1 MTEPSHAPLPPS
13 GAASWMQCPKW
24 PFMQRPEEDR
34 DTTAAD
40 EGTAA
45 HEVLAHIL
53 RTGEILPV
61 GHITSVGVAVDADMI
76 EHATTGAERILAKAG
91 KAMVMSET
99 RLKMPRIHADC
110 WGTGDVFWCDLE
122 NETLYNLDYKYGHG
136 YVDVFRLWQLLSYA
150 EGAREY
156 SQWRPKRITM
166 IIYQPRFYGA
176 DPWREWTI
184 TTEEHDYYVDQL
196 HLAAKLVSP
205 NAHART
211 GPNCGYCT
219 GRAGCE
225 VLQRSGAMVADMAG
239 EATGHDPEY
248 LGPELAQLKHAEA
261 LLKARITGLEEVAKV
276 RLRSGGRVE
285 GWSLEQ
291 GYGREKWTVPPEEV
305 FAYGDA
311 MDLDLRKAP
320 DAITPAQARK
330 KGLDSSVTD
339 LLATK
344 PAGEIKLVP
353 VSEHKAAR
361 VFQ

>member
-1 MTEPSHAPLPPS
+1 
-13 GAASWMQCPKW
+13 MQCPKW

-34 DTTAAD
+34 DTTAAE
-40 EGTAA
+40 EGTLA
-45 HEVLAHIL
+45 HEVLANIL

-61 GHITSVGVAVDADMI
+61 GDDQMRELCS
-76 EHATTGAERILAKAG
+76 EGAERILEMAG
-91 KAMVMSET
+91 SAMVMSET
-99 RLKMPRIHADC
+99 RLRMPRIHADC
-110 WGTGDVFWCDLE
+110 WGTCDVFWCDLAT
-122 NETLYNLDYKYGHG
+122 ETLHVVDFKYGKG
-136 YVDVFRLWQLLSYA
+136 FVDAFRNWQLLAYA

-156 SQWRPKRITM
+156 SQWRPRKLALT
-166 IIYQPRFYGA
+166 IYQPRNFDRSG
-176 DPWREWTI
+176 PWRTWEI
-184 TTEEHDYYVDQL
+184 STEEHDSFVNQL
-196 HLAAKLVSP
+196 HMAAKLVSP
-205 NAHART
+205 NASART
-211 GPNCGYCT
+211 GSACTYCT
-219 GRAGCE
+219 GRAGCD
-225 VLQRSGAMVADMAG
+225 VLQRAGGFIADMAG
-239 EATGHDPEY
+239 EATGLDPEY

-291 GYGREKWTVPPEEV
+291 GYGREKWTVSPEEV

-353 VSEHKAAR
+353 VSEHRAAR
-361 VFQ
+361 AFG

>member
-1 MTEPSHAPLPPS
+1 MTEPQHAPLPPS
-13 GAASWMQCPKW
+13 GASSWMQCPKW
-24 PFMQRPEEDR
+24 PFMQRPEEGIDN
-34 DTTAAD
+34 TAAN

-45 HEVLAHIL
+45 HEVLSHIL

-61 GHITSVGVAVDADMI
+61 GYVTEIGVAVDSDMI
-76 EHATTGAERILAKAG
+76 EHASEGAERILASAG
-91 KAMVMSET
+91 NVMVMSET

-110 WGTGDVFWCDLE
+110 WGTGDVFWCDLAT
-122 NETLYNLDYKYGHG
+122 ETLHIVDFKYGHG
-136 YVDVFRLWQLLSYA
+136 FVDAFRNWQLLAYA

-156 SQWRPKRITM
+156 SQWRPKQIAMT
-166 IIYQPRFYGA
+166 IYQPRCYTA
-176 DPWREWTI
+176 EPWRTWTI
-184 TTEEHDYYVDQL
+184 TTDEHDYYIQQL
-196 HLAAKLVSP
+196 HLGAKLVSP

-239 EATGHDPEY
+239 EATGHDPEHI
-248 LGPELAQLKHAEA
+248 GPELAQLTHAAA
-261 LLKARITGLEEVAKV
+261 LLKARITGLEEVAKA
-276 RLRSGGRVE
+276 RLRSGGHVQ
-285 GWSLEQ
+285 GWGLEQ

-339 LLATK
+339 LLAKK

-361 VFQ
+361 AFQ

>member
-1 MTEPSHAPLPPS
+1 MTDNAHAPLPPS

-34 DTTAAD
+34 DTSAAE
-40 EGTAA
+40 EGTLA
-45 HEVLAHIL
+45 HEVLANIL

-61 GHITSVGVAVDADMI
+61 GDDQMRELCS
-76 EHATTGAERILAKAG
+76 EGAERILEMAG
-91 KAMVMSET
+91 SAMVMSET

-110 WGTGDVFWCDLE
+110 WGTCDVFWCDLAT
-122 NETLYNLDYKYGHG
+122 ETLHVVDFKYGKG
-136 YVDVFRLWQLLSYA
+136 FVDAFRNRQLLAYA

-156 SQWRPKRITM
+156 SQWRPRKLSLT
-166 IIYQPRFYGA
+166 IYQPRNYDRSG
-176 DPWREWTI
+176 PWRTWEI
-184 TTEEHDYYVDQL
+184 STEEHDTLVQQL
-196 HLAAKLVSP
+196 HMAAKLVSP
-205 NAHART
+205 NASART
-211 GPNCGYCT
+211 GTACTYCT
-219 GRAGCE
+219 GRAGCD
-225 VLQRSGAMVADMAG
+225 VLQRAGGFIADMAG
-239 EATGHDPEY
+239 EATGLDPEY

-361 VFQ
+361 AFG